1 MQLIVLYDKINKNI
15 VRDIGQQ
22 LIEVIIV
29 ALKERTCCFLGH
41 RKIDFTEELISR
53 LKEIVED
60 LITEKKVDTFLF
72 GSKSEFV
79 KLCLKV
85 IRFLKLQLCDLTSS
99 LYQLSQTEP
108 AFLIQQ
114 LKNPELT
121 ETAVLPAAD
130 PKSGL
135 G

>member
-1 MQLIVLYDKINKNI
+1 MD
-15 VRDIGQQ
+15 
-22 LIEVIIV
+22 
-29 ALKERTCCFLGH
+29 H
-41 RKIDFTEELISR
+41 R
-53 LKEIVED
+53 
-60 LITEKKVDTFLF
+60 
-72 GSKSEFV
+72 V